1 MSLSLKRFLV
11 AALGLLGAVMSWP
24 PLLLIQSAQASFPG
38 YLSFSIAQ
46 GLVLGCVFGAI
57 FGSIEG
63 IVVSSR
69 SKAAKGLL
77 FGAIAGL
84 ASGTCGVI
92 AGQSFVFSAGQ
103 GLSESTDA
111 LSKVALYAINGA
123 GWTIIA
129 VFVAAIE
136 GFRARSPRK
145 IAVGLLGGA
154 IGGVIGGTTLQFFLS
169 SQPGNQYALLVG
181 LCLFGLSLSICYAL
195 FEKGFSFGSI
205 KLLNGPLRGK
215 EYLITKS
222 RMTVGKSH
230 SCDIVLD
237 GYREVADSHAMIT
250 VKKGRIFLSPT
261 SKAAAVRVNDERTEE
276 SALRREDVFS
286 IGSAKFMYG
295 FFS

>member
-1 MSLSLKRFLV
+1 MSLSLKRILV
-11 AALGLLGAVMSWP
+11 AVLGLSGALMSWP

-38 YLSFSIAQ
+38 YLSFSIVQ
-46 GLVLGCVFGAI
+46 GLVLGCVFGSI

-69 SKAAKGLL
+69 SKAVKGLL

-103 GLSESTDA
+103 VLSESSGA
-111 LSKVALYAINGA
+111 LAKIALYAINGA

-129 VFVAAIE
+129 VFVATIE
-136 GFRARSPRK
+136 GFRSRSPRK

-154 IGGVIGGTTLQFFLS
+154 IGGLIGGTTLQFFLTS
-169 SQPGNQYALLVG
+169 RPGNQYALLAG
-181 LCLFGLSLSICYAL
+181 LCIFGLSLSICYAL
-195 FEKGFSFGSI
+195 FENGFSFGSI

-215 EYLITKS
+215 EYLISKTKI
-222 RMTVGKSH
+222 TIGKSH

-237 GYREVADSHAMIT
+237 GYRDVAESHAKIT
-250 VKKGRIFLSPT
+250 VKKGRIALSSG
-261 SKAAAVRVNDERTEE
+261 SKDSVVRVNDEKTME

-286 IGSAKFMYG
+286 IGSAKFIYG

>member
-1 MSLSLKRFLV
+1 MSLSLKKLLV
-11 AALGLLGAVMSWP
+11 AVLGLIGALISWP
-24 PLLLIQSAQASFPG
+24 PLLLIQSAQTSFPG

-46 GLVLGCVFGAI
+46 GLALGCAFGAI

-69 SKAAKGLL
+69 SKAVKGLL

-103 GLSESTDA
+103 GLSESSGA
-111 LSKVALYAINGA
+111 LAKVALYAINGA

-129 VFVAAIE
+129 VFVATIE
-136 GFRARSPRK
+136 GFRSRSPRK
-145 IAVGLLGGA
+145 IAVGLVGGA
-154 IGGVIGGTTLQFFLS
+154 IGGLIGGTTLQFFLS
-169 SQPGNQYALLVG
+169 SQPGNQYALLAG

-195 FEKGFSFGSI
+195 FENGFSFGSI

-222 RMTVGKSH
+222 RMTVGKNH
-230 SCDIVLD
+230 SSDIVLD
-237 GYREVADSHAMIT
+237 GYRDVADAHARIT
-250 VKKGRIFLSPT
+250 VKKGRIVLSSI
-261 SKAAAVRVNDERTEE
+261 SKDAAIRVNDEKTME

>member
-169 SQPGNQYALLVG
+169 SQPGNQYALLAG

-237 GYREVADSHAMIT
+237 GYREVADSHARIT
-250 VKKGRIFLSPT
+250 VKKGRIILSPT